1 MKFSEYK
8 YQRPIKEEVF
18 KKYQELLNKFVEA
31 DSFNKQDVIFQEIN
45 KLRNNI
51 ITQGTLASIRHSI
64 NTKDEF
70 YDKEND
76 FFDEFYPLFSNYE
89 NKFEKLLLNT
99 KYLKEFKN
107 KYGEHLFNL
116 FKVQF
121 ETFNENIIKDL
132 EEENKLSS
140 KYSKLI
146 ASAQIEFQGK
156 IYNLPQMSPFMQD
169 KNRQIRKE
177 AQEKTSKFFLDNE
190 KEFDEIYDNL
200 VKVRTRIAKKLGYSN
215 FVELGYKRMNR
226 TDYNKD
232 DVKIF
237 RDQVYKYIVPAAQKL
252 IKRQEKRLNLDKL
265 YYYDLPLKFLS
276 GNPKPKGNKD
286 ELVNKAKK
294 MYHELSKETDEFFNY
309 MVNHELLD
317 LEAKP
322 GKDSGGYCTFIPD
335 YKSPFIFSNFNNTS
349 GDVDVLTH
357 EAGHAFQVFNCRNFE
372 IPEYLW
378 PTYEAC
384 EIHSMSMEFFAW
396 PWMDLFFEK
405 DADKY
410 RFNHLAEALLFI
422 PYGVLIDEFQ
432 HFVYENPDVTPDERK
447 TKFRELEKKYL
458 PHKDYQENEILEKG
472 AYWFRQGHVF
482 SSPFYYIDYTLAQ
495 LCAFQYLIK
504 DRNNHQKAWD
514 NYLNL
519 CKLGGSKSFV
529 QLINEVGLKNP
540 FQDGTMK
547 EIIYNVESILNT
559 FDDTKF

>member
-18 KKYQELLNKFVEA
+18 KKYQELLNKIVEA